1 MMPCVVSGEG
11 SHRRHAAP
19 ANILLHLLRR
29 LHGGHLF
36 FKKFTLRLF
45 ILGFL
50 LGVCALQMQAV
61 LPQFPAMVIAAIGAA
76 LATCAWGVGQ
86 RRSSAVL
93 IVAGF
98 FAVVAG
104 AGLGF
109 GWAQW
114 RAEIRMAESL
124 PSESEGRD
132 IELIGVIA
140 SLPQLTERGTRFE
153 LDIEKILSKD
163 AVVPSHLSLTWYV
176 ETDRKTAEKTLAPVL
191 APGER
196 WHLTVRLKRP
206 HGTMNPHG
214 FDFEAWALEHNI
226 RATGYIRIKGVNA
239 KLAVNAGGFM
249 YQVDSMRMALRERML
264 SALKDDPW
272 RGVLVALA
280 IGEQSAIP
288 AEQWK
293 VFWRTGTGHLMSISG
308 LHITMV
314 ASLLYW
320 LVFRFWA
327 RIPALALRLPAQR
340 AAAFA
345 GALAALCYALIAGFS
360 VPTQRTF
367 FMLTAIAAALWFGR
381 GMSASRILAWA
392 LLAVLLLDPWAGLA
406 PGFWLSFGCVAMI
419 FYVTTLRSG
428 RVGAMA
434 GAVKTQ
440 IAVTLGLL
448 PVTLVLFQ
456 EVSIISPIANAFAI
470 PVVSLIVVPITLAGA
485 LLPFDFI
492 LHLAHLIMAWC
503 YAALAFLSELPN
515 AVWQSH
521 APQPWTALLAMIGVV
536 WLMLPRG
543 AAMRWVGAVLMLPMF
558 LVMPP
563 SPNEGELWVT
573 LLDVGQGLAT
583 VVRTANH
590 ALVYDTGP
598 RWNPD
603 TDSGN
608 RIIAPYLRGE
618 GVRGLDALIVTHADE
633 DHSGGARSVI
643 DMRKPKWL
651 LTSMD
656 RSSEN
661 LHGAAGVM
669 RCQWTKERAEND
681 GNTWR
686 WDGVDF
692 DIIHPAKD
700 AYDVVGAKTNNLGC
714 TLKITA
720 PGGSILMAADIE
732 KLSESQLIERFK
744 DEPTVLK
751 SDVLVV
757 PHHGSRTSSTDAF
770 IEAVSPA
777 IALVP
782 VGYRS
787 RFRHPN
793 GAVMER
799 YAARKIP
806 LYRTDFLGAITL
818 KFAPDAKG
826 KPELTT
832 FRAERQRYWIDQPQ
846 GGVVPYAS
854 E

>member
-1 MMPCVVSGEG
+1 
-11 SHRRHAAP
+11 
-19 ANILLHLLRR
+19 
-29 LHGGHLF
+29 
-36 FKKFTLRLF
+36 
-45 ILGFL
+45 
-50 LGVCALQMQAV
+50 MQAT
-61 LPQFPAMVIAAIGAA
+61 LPQYPAIYFAAIG
-76 LATCAWGVGQ
+76 LAVTMCAWLFGQ
-86 RRSSAVL
+86 RRQL
-93 IVAGF
+93 IVLVFAAFFSLAG
-98 FAVVAG
+98 G

-114 RAEIRMAESL
+114 RAETRMADSL
-124 PSESEGRD
+124 PPASEAKD
-132 IELIGVIA
+132 IEIIGAIA

-153 LDIEKILSKD
+153 FDVEKIVADAKND
-163 AVVPSHLSLTWYV
+163 VAVVPSHISLTWYL
-176 ETDRKTAEKTLAPVL
+176 ETNRKTAEVTPPPTLT
-191 APGER
+191 PGER

-214 FDFEAWALEHNI
+214 FDFEGWALERNI
-226 RATGYIRIKGVNA
+226 RATGYIRVKGVNTKQA
-239 KLAVNAGGFM
+239 DNASGLM
-249 YQVDSMRMALRERML
+249 YQVDRMRLALRERML
-264 SALKDDPW
+264 IALKEDPY
-272 RGVLVALA
+272 RGVLIALA

-320 LVFRFWA
+320 LAFRAWS
-327 RIPALALRLPAQR
+327 RVPMLALRLPAQR
-340 AAAFA
+340 AAALA
-345 GALAALCYALIAGFS
+345 GALAALAYALIAGFS

-367 FMLTAIAAALWFGR
+367 FMLAAIAAALWFGR
-381 GMSASRILAWA
+381 GMSASRILGWA
-392 LLAVLLLDPWAGLA
+392 LLAVMLLDPWAGLA

-419 FYVTTLRSG
+419 FYVTTLRTG
-428 RVGAMA
+428 QVGAVA
-434 GAVKTQ
+434 GAVNTQ

-456 EVSIISPIANAFAI
+456 EVSIISPVANAFAI
-470 PVVSLIVVPITLAGA
+470 PVVSLIVVPITLVGA

-492 LHLAHLIMAWC
+492 LQLAHLVMSWC

-521 APQPWTALLAMIGVV
+521 APARWTAVLAMIGVV
-536 WLMLPRG
+536 WLLLPRG
-543 AAMRWVGAVLMLPMF
+543 AAMRWVGTVAMLPMF
-558 LVMPP
+558 MVLPA
-563 SPNEGELWVT
+563 SPKEGELWVT

-590 ALVYDTGP
+590 AMVYDTGP

-603 TDSGN
+603 ADSGN

-618 GVRGLDALIVTHADE
+618 GIRMLDALVVSHADE
-633 DHSGGARSVI
+633 DHSGGARSII
-643 DMRKPKWL
+643 DMRKPKWV

-656 RSSEN
+656 EKSEV
-661 LHGAAGVM
+661 LRGAAEVM
-669 RCQWTKERAEND
+669 RCEWMEGGGD
-681 GNTWR
+681 SWH

-692 DIIHPAKD
+692 DIIHPAKE
-700 AYDVVGAKTNNLGC
+700 AYDIKGVKTNNLGC

-720 PGGSILMAADIE
+720 PGGSILMTADIE
-732 KLSESQLIERFK
+732 KLSESQLIERFR

-751 SDVLVV
+751 SDVMVV

-770 IEAVSPA
+770 IDAVSPTM
-777 IALVP
+777 ALVP

-806 LYRTDFLGAITL
+806 IYRTDFLGAITL
-818 KFAPDAKG
+818 KFVVDAKG
-826 KPELTT
+826 KPLMST
-832 FRAERQRYWIDQPQ
+832 FRQQSPRYWIDQPMRMP
-846 GGVVPYAS
+846 GHDAS
-854 E
+854 ANAATIANE

>member
-1 MMPCVVSGEG
+1 M
-11 SHRRHAAP
+11 
-19 ANILLHLLRR
+19 
-29 LHGGHLF
+29 
-36 FKKFTLRLF
+36 RLF

-50 LGVCALQMQAV
+50 VGVSALQMQAA
-61 LPQFPAMVIAAIGAA
+61 LPQTPSVHIAAIGMALTLAA
-76 LATCAWGVGQ
+76 WLMAQ
-86 RRSSAVL
+86 RRPMIAIML
-93 IVAGF
+93 AATL
-98 FAVVAG
+98 AVVG
-104 AGLGF
+104 GIGLGF

-114 RAEIRMAESL
+114 RAEERMADSL
-124 PSESEGRD
+124 PRDSEVKD
-132 IELIGVIA
+132 IEIVGAIA

-153 LDIEKILSKD
+153 FDVERVLADGMGEK
-163 AVVPSHLSLTWYV
+163 AAVPSHVSLTWYS
-176 ETDRKTAEKTLAPVL
+176 ETNRKTAEVTLPPAL
-191 APGER
+191 EPGER

-214 FDFEAWALEHNI
+214 FDFEAWALERNI
-226 RATGYIRIKGVNA
+226 RATGYIRVKGENSKLPENA
-239 KLAVNAGGFM
+239 AGFM
-249 YQVDSMRMALRERML
+249 YQVDRMRMALRARML
-264 SALKDDPW
+264 SALKEEPY
-272 RGVLVALA
+272 RGVLIALA

-320 LVFRFWA
+320 LAFRGWA
-327 RIPALALRLPAQR
+327 RVPALALRLPAQR
-340 AAAFA
+340 AAALA
-345 GALAALCYALIAGFS
+345 GAIAALTYALIAGFS

-367 FMLTAIAAALWFGR
+367 FMLAAIAVALWFGR

-419 FYVTTLRSG
+419 FYVTALRSG
-428 RVGAMA
+428 KVGAIA
-434 GAVKTQ
+434 GAVNTQ

-470 PVVSLIVVPITLAGA
+470 PLVSLIVVPITLVGA
-485 LLPFDFI
+485 LLPFDSI
-492 LHLAHLIMAWC
+492 LQLAHLVMSWC

-521 APQPWTALLAMIGVV
+521 APATWTAGLAMIGVV
-536 WLMLPRG
+536 WLLLPRG
-543 AAMRWVGAVLMLPMF
+543 AALRWVGAAAMLPMF
-558 LVMPP
+558 LVLPP
-563 SPNEGELWVT
+563 SPKHGEMWVT

-590 ALVYDTGP
+590 AMVYDTGP

-603 TDSGN
+603 ADTGN

-618 GVRGLDALIVTHADE
+618 GIRDLDALVVTHADE
-633 DHSGGARSVI
+633 DHSGGAKSLI
-643 DMRKPKWL
+643 DMRKPKWV

-656 RSSEN
+656 EKSEI
-661 LHGAAGVM
+661 LRGAAEVM
-669 RCQWTKERAEND
+669 RCEWMASGGD
-681 GNTWR
+681 SWH

-692 DIIHPAKD
+692 DIIHPEND
-700 AYDVVGAKTNNLGC
+700 AYGSKGVKTNNLGC

-720 PGGSILMAADIE
+720 PGGSILMTADIE
-732 KLSESQLIERFK
+732 KLAEKQLLERFE
-744 DEPTVLK
+744 DEPAVLK
-751 SDVLVV
+751 SDVMVV

-770 IEAVSPA
+770 LDAVSPTM
-777 IALVP
+777 ALVP

-793 GAVMER
+793 GAVMDR
-799 YAARKIP
+799 YAARNIP
-806 LYRTDFLGAITL
+806 IYRTDYLGAITL
-818 KFAPDAKG
+818 KFALDANG
-826 KPELTT
+826 KPVMST
-832 FRAERQRYWIDQPQ
+832 FRQQSPRYWIDQPQ
-846 GGVVPYAS
+846 SAKPADAGVNTSAIAN

>member
-1 MMPCVVSGEG
+1 MISV
-11 SHRRHAAP
+11 
-19 ANILLHLLRR
+19 
-29 LHGGHLF
+29 
-36 FKKFTLRLF
+36 RLF
-45 ILGFL
+45 IFGFL
-50 LGVCALQMQAV
+50 LGVTLLQIQPT
-61 LPQFPAMVIAAIGAA
+61 LPEFPAIHVAALGTALAMAIWLFGQRHARIVLVFTAILAIG
-76 LATCAWGVGQ
+76 
-86 RRSSAVL
+86 S
-93 IVAGF
+93 
-98 FAVVAG
+98 G
-104 AGLGF
+104 AGIGF

-124 PSESEGRD
+124 PVESEVKD

-153 LDIEKILSKD
+153 FDVEKIVTMDNHKT
-163 AVVPSHLSLTWYV
+163 AVVPSHISLTWYV
-176 ETDRKTAEKTLAPVL
+176 EKDRKTEEKKLTPVL
-191 APGER
+191 TPGER

-214 FDFEAWALEHNI
+214 YDFEAWALERNI
-226 RATGYIRIKGVNA
+226 RATGYIRVKGVNE
-239 KLAVNAGGFM
+239 KLPVNAVGFM
-249 YQVDSMRMALRERML
+249 YEVDRVRMALRDRML
-264 SALKDDPW
+264 LALKDEPYG
-272 RGVLVALA
+272 GVLIALA

-293 VFWRTGTGHLMSISG
+293 IFWRTGTGHLMSISG

-327 RIPALALRLPAQR
+327 RVPALALRLPAQR
-340 AAAFA
+340 AAALG
-345 GALAALCYALIAGFS
+345 GAIAALTYALIAGFS

-367 FMLTAIAAALWFGR
+367 FMLAVIAAALWIGR
-381 GMSASRILAWA
+381 GISASRILAWA
-392 LLAVLLLDPWAGLA
+392 LLAVLLFDPWAGLS

-419 FYVTTLRSG
+419 FYVTAQRTG
-428 RVGAMA
+428 KVGAVS
-434 GAVKTQ
+434 GAVMTQ

-456 EVSIISPIANAFAI
+456 EVSIVSPIANAFAI
-470 PVVSLIVVPITLAGA
+470 PLVSLIVVPITLVGA

-492 LHLAHLIMAWC
+492 LHLAHLVMSWC
-503 YAALAFLSELPN
+503 YLALAFLSELPN

-521 APQPWTALLAMIGVV
+521 APQLWTAMLAMIGVV
-536 WLMLPRG
+536 WWLLPRG
-543 AAMRWVGAVLMLPMF
+543 AAMRWVGAVMMLPMF
-558 LVMPP
+558 LVLPP
-563 SPNEGELWVT
+563 APQQGELWVT

-590 ALVYDTGP
+590 ALVYDAGP

-618 GVRGLDALIVTHADE
+618 GIRVLDALVVTHADE
-633 DHSGGARSVI
+633 DHSGGAKSVI
-643 DMRKPKWL
+643 DLRKPKWV

-656 RSSEN
+656 AGHESLR
-661 LHGAAGVM
+661 GAAELM
-669 RCQWTKERAEND
+669 RCEWRED
-681 GNTWR
+681 GGDRWR
-686 WDGVDF
+686 WDGVQF
-692 DIIHPAKD
+692 DIIHPAID
-700 AYDVVGAKTNNLGC
+700 AYSSAGVKTNNLGC

-720 PGGSILMAADIE
+720 PGGSILMTADIE

-744 DEPTVLK
+744 DEHGVLK

-770 IEAVSPA
+770 IDAVAPA
-777 IALVP
+777 MALVP

-793 GAVMER
+793 GAVMDR

-806 LYRTDFLGAITL
+806 LYRTDLLGAISL

-826 KPELTT
+826 KPVLST
-832 FRAERQRYWIDQPQ
+832 FRDQNRRYWLDQPQ
-846 GGVVPYAS
+846 RGAS
-854 E
+854 AGD

>member
-1 MMPCVVSGEG
+1 MQP
-11 SHRRHAAP
+11 
-19 ANILLHLLRR
+19 LL
-29 LHGGHLF
+29 
-36 FKKFTLRLF
+36 
-45 ILGFL
+45 
-50 LGVCALQMQAV
+50 
-61 LPQFPAMVIAAIGAA
+61 PEFPAIVTAAIGAA
-76 LATCAWGVGQ
+76 LALCAWLFGQ
-86 RRSSAVL
+86 RRSCAVL
-93 IVAGF
+93 MLSAFLALGAGI
-98 FAVVAG
+98 
-104 AGLGF
+104 GLGF

-114 RAEIRMAESL
+114 RADIRMAESL
-124 PSESEGRD
+124 PPEMEIKD
-132 IELIGVIA
+132 IELIGAIA

-153 LDIEKILSKD
+153 FDVEKIISKD
-163 AVVPSHLSLTWYV
+163 AVVPSHISLTWYV
-176 ETDRKTAEKTLAPVL
+176 ETDRKTEEKKLAPIL

-214 FDFEAWALEHNI
+214 VDFEAWALEHNI
-226 RATGYIRIKGVNA
+226 RATGYIRVKGVNA
-239 KLAVNAGGFM
+239 KLPVNAAGFM
-249 YQVDSMRMALRERML
+249 VQVDRMRMALRDRML
-264 SALKDDPW
+264 AALKDDPY

-320 LVFRFWA
+320 LVFRCWA

-345 GALAALCYALIAGFS
+345 GALAALTYALIAGFS

-367 FMLTAIAAALWFGR
+367 FMLATIAIALWFGR
-381 GMSASRILAWA
+381 GVSGSRILAWA

-406 PGFWLSFGCVAMI
+406 AGFWLSFGCVAMI
-419 FYVTTLRSG
+419 FYVTAHRTGKL
-428 RVGAMA
+428 GAVA
-434 GAVKTQ
+434 GAVTTQ

-470 PVVSLIVVPITLAGA
+470 PVVSLIVVPITLIGA

-492 LHLAHLIMAWC
+492 LHLAHLVMTWC
-503 YAALAFLSELPN
+503 YIALAFLSELPN

-521 APQPWTALLAMIGVV
+521 APQPWTALLAMIGVA
-536 WLMLPRG
+536 WLLLPRG
-543 AAMRWVGAVLMLPMF
+543 AGMRWVGAVLMLPMF
-558 LVMPP
+558 VVLPP
-563 SPNEGELWVT
+563 APKSGELWVT

-590 ALVYDTGP
+590 ALVYDAGP

-603 TDSGN
+603 ADTGN

-618 GVRGLDALIVTHADE
+618 GVRVLDALVVTHADE

-656 RSSEN
+656 ATHEN
-661 LHGAAGVM
+661 LRGAAEVM
-669 RCQWTKERAEND
+669 RCEWSESGGDR
-681 GNTWR
+681 WH

-700 AYDVVGAKTNNLGC
+700 AYGVDGTKTNDLGC

-720 PGGSILMAADIE
+720 PGGSILMTADIE
-732 KLSESQLIERFK
+732 KLSENLLMARFR
-744 DEPTVLK
+744 DTPSVLK

-770 IEAVSPA
+770 IDAVSPTM
-777 IALVP
+777 ALVP

-793 GAVMER
+793 GVVMAR

-806 LYRTDFLGAITL
+806 IYRTDLLGAITL
-818 KFAPDAKG
+818 KFGMDANG
-826 KPELTT
+826 KPALST
-832 FRAERQRYWIDQPQ
+832 FRTERQRYWIDQPE
-846 GGVVPYAS
+846 GGSAPPIIAT

>member
-1 MMPCVVSGEG
+1 MP
-11 SHRRHAAP
+11 AATFLTLCGRVC
-19 ANILLHLLRR
+19 IQ
-29 LHGGHLF
+29 F
-36 FKKFTLRLF
+36 FIRIITLRLF

-50 LGVCALQMQAV
+50 IGVSALQMQAA
-61 LPQFPAMVIAAIGAA
+61 LPEFSAVHVGGTGMA
-76 LATCAWGVGQ
+76 LAMCAWLCGQ
-86 RRSSAVL
+86 RRSRVVL
-93 IVAGF
+93 MTAALLAIAG
-98 FAVVAG
+98 G
-104 AGLGF
+104 SGLGF

-114 RAEIRMAESL
+114 RAEIRMAEAL
-124 PSESEGRD
+124 PSESEITD
-132 IELIGVIA
+132 IEVIGAIA

-153 LDIEKILSKD
+153 FDVEKVVTQEKGEVAAARSPI
-163 AVVPSHLSLTWYV
+163 VPSHISLTWYV
-176 ETDRKTAEKTLAPVL
+176 ETDRKTDTKKAVPILT
-191 APGER
+191 PGER

-214 FDFEAWALEHNI
+214 FDFEAWALERNI
-226 RATGYIRIKGVNA
+226 RATGYIRAKGVNT
-239 KLAVNAGGFM
+239 KLPVNATGFM
-249 YQVDSMRMALRERML
+249 YRVDRVRMALRDRML
-264 SALKDDPW
+264 YALKDDPY

-280 IGEQSAIP
+280 IGEQGAIT

-320 LVFRFWA
+320 LAFRAWA
-327 RIPALALRLPAQR
+327 RVPALVLRLPAQR
-340 AAAFA
+340 AAALT
-345 GALAALCYALIAGFS
+345 GATVALVYALIAGFS

-367 FMLTAIAAALWFGR
+367 FMLAAIAAALWIGR
-381 GMSASRILAWA
+381 GLSASRVLAWA

-419 FYVTTLRSG
+419 FYVSALRTG
-428 RVGAMA
+428 QA
-434 GAVKTQ
+434 GTVASAVNTQ

-470 PVVSLIVVPITLAGA
+470 PLVSLIVVPITLVGA

-492 LHLAHLIMAWC
+492 LQFAHLAMSWC
-503 YAALAFLSELPN
+503 YMALGYLSELPN

-521 APQPWTALLAMIGVV
+521 APAQWTAVLAMIGVV
-536 WLMLPRG
+536 WLLLPRG
-543 AAMRWVGAVLMLPMF
+543 VTARWVGAVAMLPMF
-558 LVMPP
+558 MVLPP
-563 SPNEGELWVT
+563 SPKVGELWVT

-583 VVRTANH
+583 VVRTASH
-590 ALVYDTGP
+590 SMVYDTGP

-603 TDSGN
+603 ADSGN

-618 GVRGLDALIVTHADE
+618 GVRELDALVVTHADE
-633 DHSGGARSVI
+633 DHSGGAKSII
-643 DMRKPKWL
+643 DMRKPKWV
-651 LTSMD
+651 LTSMASD
-656 RSSEN
+656 SEN
-661 LHGAAGVM
+661 LRGAAEVM
-669 RCQWTKERAEND
+669 RCEWSESGGD
-681 GNTWR
+681 SWH

-692 DIIHPAKD
+692 DIIHPSKD
-700 AYDVVGAKTNNLGC
+700 AYDVGGAKTNNLGC

-720 PGGSILMAADIE
+720 PGGSILMTADIE
-732 KLSESQLIERFK
+732 KLSETQLLERFK

-770 IEAVSPA
+770 IDAVSPA
-777 IALVP
+777 MALVP

-793 GAVMER
+793 SAVMDR
-799 YAARKIP
+799 YAVRKIP
-806 LYRTDFLGAITL
+806 IYRTDFLGAITL
-818 KFAPDAKG
+818 KFARDANG
-826 KPELTT
+826 MPSLST
-832 FRAERQRYWIDQPQ
+832 FRQDRQRYWIDQPQ
-846 GGVVPYAS
+846 RGLITN

>member
-1 MMPCVVSGEG
+1 M
-11 SHRRHAAP
+11 
-19 ANILLHLLRR
+19 
-29 LHGGHLF
+29 
-36 FKKFTLRLF
+36 RLF

-50 LGVCALQMQAV
+50 IGVSALQMQPV
-61 LPQFPAMVIAAIGAA
+61 LPQFPAIHIAAIGIAVTLCAWLVAQRRPIVATMLAAA
-76 LATCAWGVGQ
+76 LA
-86 RRSSAVL
+86 
-93 IVAGF
+93 VAG
-98 FAVVAG
+98 G
-104 AGLGF
+104 AGTGF
-109 GWAQW
+109 GWAHW
-114 RAEIRMAESL
+114 RAENRMADSL
-124 PSESEGRD
+124 PHDSEVKD
-132 IELIGVIA
+132 IEVIGAIA

-153 LDIEKILSKD
+153 FEIEKVLPDAKGET
-163 AVVPSHLSLTWYV
+163 AVVPSHISLTWYT
-176 ETDRKTAEKTLAPVL
+176 ETNRKTADVTLPPAI

-214 FDFEAWALEHNI
+214 YDFEAWALERNI
-226 RATGYIRIKGVNA
+226 RATGYIRIKGVNS
-239 KLAVNAGGFM
+239 KLSDNAAGFM
-249 YQVDSMRMALRERML
+249 YQIDRMRLALRTRML
-264 SALKDDPW
+264 AALKDDPY
-272 RGVLVALA
+272 RGVLIALA

-320 LVFRFWA
+320 LAFRIWA
-327 RIPALALRLPAQR
+327 RVPALSLRLPAQR
-340 AAAFA
+340 AAALA
-345 GALAALCYALIAGFS
+345 GAVAALTYALIAGFS

-367 FMLTAIAAALWFGR
+367 FMLAAIAVALWFGR

-392 LLAVLLLDPWAGLA
+392 VLAVLLLDPWAGLA

-419 FYVTTLRSG
+419 FYVTALRSG
-428 RVGAMA
+428 KVGAVA
-434 GAVKTQ
+434 SAVKTQ

-470 PVVSLIVVPITLAGA
+470 PVVSLIVVPITLIGA

-492 LHLAHLIMAWC
+492 LQLAHLVMSWC

-521 APQPWTALLAMIGVV
+521 APAAWTAILAMIGVV
-536 WLMLPRG
+536 WLLLPRG
-543 AAMRWVGAVLMLPMF
+543 AAMRWVGAVAMLPMF
-558 LVMPP
+558 LVLPP
-563 SPNEGELWVT
+563 SPKPGELWVT

-590 ALVYDTGP
+590 ALVYDAGP

-603 TDSGN
+603 ADTGN

-618 GVRGLDALIVTHADE
+618 GIRELDALVVSHADE
-633 DHSGGARSVI
+633 DHSGGTKSLI
-643 DMRKPKWL
+643 DMRKPKWV

-656 RSSEN
+656 EKSEI
-661 LHGAAGVM
+661 LRGATEIM
-669 RCQWTKERAEND
+669 RCEWMASGGD
-681 GNTWR
+681 SWR

-692 DIIHPAKD
+692 DIIHPEKD
-700 AYDVVGAKTNNLGC
+700 AYDSNGIKTNNLSC

-720 PGGSILMAADIE
+720 PGGSILMTADIE
-732 KLSESQLIERFK
+732 KLSEKQLLERFE
-744 DEPTVLK
+744 DEPAVLK

-770 IEAVSPA
+770 LDAVSPT
-777 IALVP
+777 IALIP

-793 GAVMER
+793 GAVMDR
-799 YAARKIP
+799 YAARNIP
-806 LYRTDFLGAITL
+806 IFRTDLLGAITL
-818 KFAPDAKG
+818 RFARDAHG
-826 KPELTT
+826 KPVMST
-832 FRAERQRYWIDQPQ
+832 FRQQSQRYWLDQPQ
-846 GGVVPYAS
+846 IVKNADTGANTS
-854 E
+854 AIANE

>member
-1 MMPCVVSGEG
+1 
-11 SHRRHAAP
+11 
-19 ANILLHLLRR
+19 
-29 LHGGHLF
+29 
-36 FKKFTLRLF
+36 
-45 ILGFL
+45 
-50 LGVCALQMQAV
+50 MQPV
-61 LPQFPAMVIAAIGAA
+61 LPDFPAIVTAAIGATFA
-76 LATCAWGVGQ
+76 LCGWLFGQ

-93 IVAGF
+93 MLSAFLALG
-98 FAVVAG
+98 AG
-104 AGLGF
+104 AALGF

-124 PSESEGRD
+124 PPDAEVKD
-132 IELIGVIA
+132 IELIGAIA

-153 LDIEKILSKD
+153 FDVEKIISKD
-163 AVVPSHLSLTWYV
+163 VIVPSHISLTWYV
-176 ETDRKTAEKTLAPVL
+176 ETNRKTEEKKLAPVL

-214 FDFEAWALEHNI
+214 VDFEAWALEHNI
-226 RATGYIRIKGVNA
+226 RATGYIRVKGLNMKLPVNA
-239 KLAVNAGGFM
+239 VGLMV
-249 YQVDSMRMALRERML
+249 QVDRMRMALRDRML
-264 SALKDDPW
+264 GALKDDPY

-320 LVFRFWA
+320 LVFRLWA

-345 GALAALCYALIAGFS
+345 GALAALAYALIAGFS

-381 GMSASRILAWA
+381 GLSASRILAWS
-392 LLAVLLLDPWAGLA
+392 LLAILLLDPWAGLA

-419 FYVTTLRSG
+419 FYVTTLRTGGSG
-428 RVGAMA
+428 AIA
-434 GAVKTQ
+434 GAVNTQ

-448 PVTLVLFQ
+448 PLTLVLFQ

-492 LHLAHLIMAWC
+492 LQLAHLVMTWC
-503 YAALAFLSELPN
+503 YVALAFLSELPN

-536 WLMLPRG
+536 WLLLPRG
-543 AAMRWVGAVLMLPMF
+543 AGMRWVGAVLMLPMF
-558 LVMPP
+558 VVLPP
-563 SPNEGELWVT
+563 APKPGELWVT

-590 ALVYDTGP
+590 AMVYDTGP

-603 TDSGN
+603 ADSGN

-618 GVRGLDALIVTHADE
+618 GVRVLDALVVTHADE
-633 DHSGGARSVI
+633 DHSGGARSLI
-643 DMRKPKWL
+643 DMRKPKWV

-656 RSSEN
+656 AAHEN
-661 LHGAAGVM
+661 LRGAAEVM
-669 RCQWTKERAEND
+669 RCEWSENGGD
-681 GNTWR
+681 SWH

-700 AYDVVGAKTNNLGC
+700 AYGVDGAKTNDLGC

-720 PGGSILMAADIE
+720 PGGSILMTADIE
-732 KLSESQLIERFK
+732 KLSENLLMARFK
-744 DEPTVLK
+744 DEPSVLK

-770 IEAVSPA
+770 IDTVSPTM
-777 IALVP
+777 ALVP

-793 GAVMER
+793 GAVMDR

-806 LYRTDFLGAITL
+806 VYRTDLLGAISL
-818 KFAPDAKG
+818 KFGIDARG
-826 KPELTT
+826 KPALST

-846 GGVVPYAS
+846 VGIPPPTIAT

>member
-1 MMPCVVSGEG
+1 M
-11 SHRRHAAP
+11 HFAAVEP
-19 ANILLHLLRR
+19 LLTAC
-29 LHGGHLF
+29 
-36 FKKFTLRLF
+36 TLRLF

-50 LGVCALQMQAV
+50 VGVSALQMQAA
-61 LPQFPAMVIAAIGAA
+61 LPQTPSIHIVAIGMAVTLCAWLMAQRRTIIALVLAA
-76 LATCAWGVGQ
+76 LLA
-86 RRSSAVL
+86 
-93 IVAGF
+93 VAG
-98 FAVVAG
+98 G
-104 AGLGF
+104 AGMGF

-114 RAEIRMAESL
+114 RAESRMADSL
-124 PSESEGRD
+124 PRDSEVKD
-132 IELIGVIA
+132 IEIIGAIA

-153 LDIEKILSKD
+153 FDVEKVLPEGK
-163 AVVPSHLSLTWYV
+163 AEAAAVPSHVSLTWYT
-176 ETDRKTAEKTLAPVL
+176 ETNRKTAEVTLPPILV
-191 APGER
+191 PGER

-214 FDFEAWALEHNI
+214 FDFEAWALERNI
-226 RATGYIRIKGVNA
+226 RATGYIRVKGENSKLPENA
-239 KLAVNAGGFM
+239 TGFM
-249 YQVDSMRMALRERML
+249 TQVDRMRMALRTRML
-264 SALKDDPW
+264 AALKEEPY
-272 RGVLVALA
+272 RGVLIALA

-320 LVFRFWA
+320 LVFRIWA
-327 RIPALALRLPAQR
+327 RVPALALRLPAQR
-340 AAAFA
+340 AAALA
-345 GALAALCYALIAGFS
+345 GAIAALTYALIAGFS

-367 FMLTAIAAALWFGR
+367 FMLAAIAVALWLGR

-419 FYVTTLRSG
+419 FYVTALRSG
-428 RVGAMA
+428 KVGAVA
-434 GAVKTQ
+434 GAVNTQ

-470 PVVSLIVVPITLAGA
+470 PIVSLIVVPITLVGA

-492 LHLAHLIMAWC
+492 LQLAHLVMSGC

-521 APQPWTALLAMIGVV
+521 APAAWTAILAMIGVV
-536 WLMLPRG
+536 WLLLPRG
-543 AAMRWVGAVLMLPMF
+543 AALRWVGAVAMLPMF
-558 LVMPP
+558 MVLPP
-563 SPNEGELWVT
+563 SPKQGELWVT

-590 ALVYDTGP
+590 TMVYDTGP

-603 TDSGN
+603 ADSGN
-608 RIIAPYLRGE
+608 RIVAPYLRGE
-618 GVRGLDALIVTHADE
+618 GIRDLDALVVSHADE
-633 DHSGGARSVI
+633 DHAGGAKSVI
-643 DMRKPKWL
+643 DMRKPKWV
-651 LTSMD
+651 LTSMEGK
-656 RSSEN
+656 SEI
-661 LHGAAGVM
+661 LRGAAEVM
-669 RCQWTKERAEND
+669 RCEWLASGGD
-681 GNTWR
+681 SWH

-692 DIIHPAKD
+692 DIIHPEKD
-700 AYDVVGAKTNNLGC
+700 AYDAKGVKTNNLSC

-720 PGGSILMAADIE
+720 PGGSILMTADIE
-732 KLSESQLIERFK
+732 KLAEKQLLERFE
-744 DEPTVLK
+744 DEPAVLK

-770 IEAVSPA
+770 LDAVSPTM
-777 IALVP
+777 ALVP

-793 GAVMER
+793 GIVMDR
-799 YAARKIP
+799 YAARNIP
-806 LYRTDFLGAITL
+806 VYRTDFLGAITI
-818 KFAPDAKG
+818 KFAADAKG
-826 KPELTT
+826 KPSMTT
-832 FRAERQRYWIDQPQ
+832 FREQSLRYWIDQPQ
-846 GGVVPYAS
+846 PVAGKDAGAIAGAIAN

>member
-1 MMPCVVSGEG
+1 
-11 SHRRHAAP
+11 
-19 ANILLHLLRR
+19 
-29 LHGGHLF
+29 
-36 FKKFTLRLF
+36 
-45 ILGFL
+45 
-50 LGVCALQMQAV
+50 MQTA
-61 LPQFPAMVIAAIGAA
+61 LPQYPAIYFAAIG
-76 LATCAWGVGQ
+76 LAVTMCAWLLGQ
-86 RRSSAVL
+86 RRQFIVL
-93 IVAGF
+93 VLAAF
-98 FAVVAG
+98 FALAGG

-114 RAEIRMAESL
+114 RAETRMADSL
-124 PSESEGRD
+124 PPASEAKD
-132 IELIGVIA
+132 IEIIGAIA

-153 LDIEKILSKD
+153 FDVEKIVADAKNEF
-163 AVVPSHLSLTWYV
+163 AVVPSHISLTWYL
-176 ETDRKTAEKTLAPVL
+176 ETNRKTAEVTPPPALT
-191 APGER
+191 PGER

-214 FDFEAWALEHNI
+214 FDFEAWALERNI
-226 RATGYIRIKGVNA
+226 RATGYIRVKGVNTKQA
-239 KLAVNAGGFM
+239 DNASGLM
-249 YQVDSMRMALRERML
+249 YQVDRLRLALRERML
-264 SALKDDPW
+264 IALKDDPY
-272 RGVLVALA
+272 RGVLIALA

-320 LVFRFWA
+320 LAFRLWS
-327 RIPALALRLPAQR
+327 RVPALALRLPAQR
-340 AAAFA
+340 AAALD
-345 GALAALCYALIAGFS
+345 GALAALAYALIAGFS

-367 FMLTAIAAALWFGR
+367 FMLAAIAAALWFGR

-419 FYVTTLRSG
+419 FYVTALRTG
-428 RVGAMA
+428 QVGAVA
-434 GAVKTQ
+434 GAVNTQ

-456 EVSIISPIANAFAI
+456 EVSIISPVANAFAI

-492 LHLAHLIMAWC
+492 LQLAHLVMSWC

-521 APQPWTALLAMIGVV
+521 APVRWTAVLAMVGVV
-536 WLMLPRG
+536 WLLLPRG
-543 AAMRWVGAVLMLPMF
+543 AAMRWVGAAAMLPMF
-558 LVMPP
+558 MVLPP
-563 SPNEGELWVT
+563 SPKEGELWVT

-583 VVRTANH
+583 VVRTAKH

-603 TDSGN
+603 ADSGN

-618 GVRGLDALIVTHADE
+618 GIRVLDALIVSHADE
-633 DHSGGARSVI
+633 DHSGGAKSII
-643 DMRKPKWL
+643 DMRRPKWV

-656 RSSEN
+656 EKSEI
-661 LHGAAGVM
+661 LRGAAEVM
-669 RCQWTKERAEND
+669 RCEWMEGGGD
-681 GNTWR
+681 SWH

-692 DIIHPAKD
+692 DIIHPAKE
-700 AYDVVGAKTNNLGC
+700 AYDIKGVKTNNLGC

-720 PGGSILMAADIE
+720 PGGSILMTADIE
-732 KLSESQLIERFK
+732 KQSENQLVERFR

-751 SDVLVV
+751 SDVMVV
-757 PHHGSRTSSTDAF
+757 PHHGSRTSSTDTF
-770 IEAVSPA
+770 IDAVSPTM
-777 IALVP
+777 ALVP
-782 VGYRS
+782 VGYLS

-799 YAARKIP
+799 YTARKMPI
-806 LYRTDFLGAITL
+806 YRTDFLGAITL
-818 KFAPDAKG
+818 KFSPDAKG
-826 KPELTT
+826 KPLMST
-832 FRAERQRYWIDQPQ
+832 FRQQSQRYWIDQPQ
-846 GGVVPYAS
+846 RMPGSDAGAS
-854 E
+854 AVTISNE